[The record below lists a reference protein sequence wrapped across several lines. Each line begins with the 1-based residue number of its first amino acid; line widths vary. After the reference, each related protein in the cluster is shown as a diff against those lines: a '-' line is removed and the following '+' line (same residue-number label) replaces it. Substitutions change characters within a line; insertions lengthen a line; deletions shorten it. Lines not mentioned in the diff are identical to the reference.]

1 MNLFKHLHTKILAV
15 AISTLVLAV
24 TLITVANV
32 ANFSMSYRSALE
44 DRSITVAEN
53 IRSVVYR
60 NIKYFPLDSFTGMAT
75 LLRDVLTN
83 NPGLSYCY
91 IADTHGRILYA
102 SDENI
107 KKQRKIGLRPVSI
120 FNDKKSRGET
130 LLHDGHYESII
141 PIIYENDYLGTVHVA
156 IEKKIVNQKILTMVF
171 QNTMILILFL
181 TLAIYILY
189 RLVTQQVTRPVN
201 LLVDRVINITEEP
214 DATEP
219 IAVTGEDEL
228 GKLASS
234 FNQMQTSLA
243 NYIRELNY
251 RNNALQT
258 INTIADKLYK
268 TFDMETIAKY
278 ACDAMAA
285 YSNSPR
291 TALFAVDNKNKTL
304 RCLYSLGFGSETIKN
319 ARILPLEGS
328 LSGITVRNKDVTT
341 SYDILKDETIVPE
354 VKQALIGDG
363 LNIVFSIPLLFQDDV
378 LGVLN
383 IFFVA
388 RERGPIDKY
397 ERDIFISIG
406 KTIGLAMSNSRHVA
420 QIKAEIAVRL
430 TAEKELDY
438 RNNALHTINAIADKL
453 YRSFDMQTIA
463 KEAVESIAGYTNSP
477 RASLFAIDEE
487 NKQFRLLYTRGFSS
501 ATIEAGSLLPLEGS
515 FSGMVM
521 KTRQIVTSYDI
532 ADDQSMVP
540 EVKKALLE
548 EKLSMVIGIPLLFQ
562 DKVLGVMNLFFRENE
577 RGPMEDY
584 ETEIFL
590 SIGKTIGLAMANAQ
604 HVAQIEA
611 EIKERK
617 KAEAEIRNLNEE
629 LEQRV
634 MERTKELEFAN
645 KELESFSYSVSHDLR
660 APLRSIDGF
669 SKILLEDYESELSH
683 EPVRYL
689 HLLRD
694 NAQQMGNL
702 ISDMLSFSRMSRLP
716 LTKQEVDPA
725 EIVRPVL
732 KELEDMQKNRQVEIV
747 IGDMPQCHADPAML
761 KVVYVNL
768 LSNALK
774 FTSKKEKA
782 FIEIGCNQKDEDV
795 FYVKDNGAGFDMKY
809 VDKIFGVFQRLHLAD
824 EFEGTGCGTAI
835 VQRIINR
842 HGGRIW
848 VEARLNEGAD
858 FYFTLGE
865 GGL

>member
-1 MNLFKHLHTKILAV
+1 MNLFKHLHTKILTV
-15 AISTLVLAV
+15 GISTLVLAV

-32 ANFSMSYRSALE
+32 ANFSISYRSALE

-60 NIKYFPLDSFTGMAT
+60 NIKYFPLDSFTGMAAF
-75 LLRDVLTN
+75 LRDVLAN

-91 IADTHGRILYA
+91 IADGHGRILYA

-107 KKQRKIGLRPVSI
+107 KKQRKTALRPGSV
-120 FNDKKSRGET
+120 FKNQKTRGET
-130 LLHDGHYESII
+130 LIHDGHYESII
-141 PIIYENDYLGTVHVA
+141 PVIFENDYLGTVHVA
-156 IEKKIVNQKILTMVF
+156 IEKKIVNQKILTIVL
-171 QNTMILILFL
+171 QNTIILILFL
-181 TLAIYILY
+181 ALAIYILY
-189 RLVTQQVTRPVN
+189 RIVTKQVTRPIN
-201 LLVDRVINITEEP
+201 LLMDRVINITEEP

-219 IAVTGEDEL
+219 IAVTSEDEL
-228 GKLASS
+228 GKLAFS

-258 INTIADKLYK
+258 IIMIADRLYK

-278 ACDAMAA
+278 ACEAMAA

-291 TALFAVDNKNKTL
+291 TALFAVDNERKTL
-304 RCLYSLGFGSETIKN
+304 RCLYHLGFGEETIKN

-354 VKQALIGDG
+354 VKQSLIGDG

-388 RERGPIDKY
+388 RERGPIDQY
-397 ERDIFISIG
+397 ERDIFI
-406 KTIGLAMSNSRHVA
+406 
-420 QIKAEIAVRL
+420 
-430 TAEKELDY
+430 
-438 RNNALHTINAIADKL
+438 
-453 YRSFDMQTIA
+453 
-463 KEAVESIAGYTNSP
+463 
-477 RASLFAIDEE
+477 
-487 NKQFRLLYTRGFSS
+487 
-501 ATIEAGSLLPLEGS
+501 
-515 FSGMVM
+515 
-521 KTRQIVTSYDI
+521 
-532 ADDQSMVP
+532 
-540 EVKKALLE
+540 
-548 EKLSMVIGIPLLFQ
+548 
-562 DKVLGVMNLFFRENE
+562 
-577 RGPMEDY
+577 
-584 ETEIFL
+584 

-617 KAEAEIRNLNEE
+617 KAEAEIRKLNEE

-634 MERTKELEFAN
+634 SERTRELEFAN

-669 SKILLEDYESELSH
+669 SKILLEDYESELSG

-689 HLLRD
+689 HLLRN

-702 ISDMLSFSRMSRLP
+702 ITDMLSFSRMSRLP
-716 LTKQEVDPA
+716 LTRQKVDPA
-725 EIVRPVL
+725 EIVYQVL
-732 KELEDMQKNRQVEIV
+732 KELEDMQKNRQVDIV
-747 IGDMPQCHADPAML
+747 IGDMPECQADPAML
-761 KVVYVNL
+761 KVVWVNL

-782 FIEIGCNQKDEDV
+782 LIEIGCNKSDEDV

-809 VDKIFGVFQRLHLAD
+809 ADKIFCVFQRLHLAD

-835 VQRIINR
+835 VKRIINR
-842 HGGRIW
+842 HGGRVW

-865 GGL
+865 GGQ